1 MVFQWKQ
8 KICLKIPIKK
18 LSKKNLDM
26 VVANNLKD
34 KGAGFGT
41 DTNLITIITK
51 DNVNQ
56 LPLMP
61 KEDVANSIL
70 DEILKIYK
78 IGFHGLSPRKPIFY

>member
-1 MVFQWKQ
+1 
-8 KICLKIPIKK
+8 
-18 LSKKNLDM
+18 M

-70 DEILKIYK
+70 DEILKNM
-78 IGFHGLSPRKPIFY
+78 